1 MILYKSDQKQ
11 RIRTLEII
19 ALNGRLIQIS
29 GLINGKKVENS
40 KLCKPK
46 NIGKSNST
54 SSITQAFIEADALV
68 TKKLS
73 EGYFK
78 TIDDAR
84 LTEVILPMLAKEYG
98 KEQHKIDWSKPV
110 FVQPKLDGM
119 RALSLSDDNL
129 ISRKNKSINTLA
141 HLQSE
146 ISELRRLGID
156 IPDGEVYAHGLTFQ
170 ENMKLIKKYR
180 PGETEKVCYHI
191 YDHIN
196 SLTFK
201 ERFDILQL
209 AFMGTT
215 FKYLEL
221 VKTFQIFSEE
231 QLKKF
236 HRQFL
241 AEGYEGTIIR
251 HGDEPY
257 KVNGRSSNLL
267 KYKDF
272 KDMDAEVIDVVPSDA
287 RPEQGVIVCKG
298 FKANL
303 KFSHKE
309 REEILTNKK
318 DYIGKIAN
326 IRYFEMTDEKV
337 PRFPVCIGFHE
348 DR

>member
-1 MILYKSDQKQ
+1 MIIFKKDTKNKLRFLEIHAANGILYQS
-11 RIRTLEII
+11 
-19 ALNGRLIQIS
+19 S
-29 GLINGKKVENS
+29 GLLRGKKTRHE
-40 KLCKPK
+40 KACKPK
-46 NIGKSNST
+46 NKGRSNAT
-54 SSITQAFIEADALV
+54 TAEEQATLEAEALIK
-68 TKKLS
+68 KKLS
-73 EGYFK
+73 EGYF
-78 TIDDAR
+78 ISMEEADS
-84 LTEVILPMLAKEYG
+84 TEVILPMLAKEYE
-98 KEQHKIDWSKPV
+98 KEKHKIDWSKPV

-119 RALSLSDDNL
+119 RALSLKDGNL
-129 ISRKNKSINTLA
+129 ISRKNKPINTLS
-141 HLQSE
+141 HLQLE
-146 ISELRRLGID
+146 ISELRRFGID

-180 PGETEKVCYHI
+180 PEETEKVCYHI
-191 YDHIN
+191 YDHVASI
-196 SLTFK
+196 SFK
-201 ERFDILQL
+201 ERFDMLQL

-241 AEGYEGTIIR
+241 TEGYEGTIIR
-251 HGDEPY
+251 YGDEPY

-272 KDMDAEVIDVVPSDA
+272 KDMDAKVIDVIASDA
-287 RPEQGVIVCKG
+287 RPEQGVIVCEG
-298 FKANL
+298 FKASL

-309 REEILTNKK
+309 REEILKNKS

-326 IRYFEMTDEKV
+326 IRFFEYTDEGL
-337 PRFPVCIGFHE
+337 PRFPVCVGFHE